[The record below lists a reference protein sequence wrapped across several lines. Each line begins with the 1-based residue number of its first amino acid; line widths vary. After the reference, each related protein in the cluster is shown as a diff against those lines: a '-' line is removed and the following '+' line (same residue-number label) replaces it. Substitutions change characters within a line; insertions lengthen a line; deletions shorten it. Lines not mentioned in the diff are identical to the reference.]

1 MEIELNPRWRP
12 NTETNG
18 HLSPRSE
25 TNIHHMTSS
34 QPTLF
39 FITHYLQ
46 HLITEEIVLFTLQ
59 RHCTENAKE
68 IFPEMKLCSVSFLGI
83 HKSDLLCRVDGK
95 NAISF

>member
-1 MEIELNPRWRP
+1 MEIELNTRWRP

-34 QPTLF
+34 RPTLF

-46 HLITEEIVLFTLQ
+46 HLITEENSPLYTEKDTVLKMQ
-59 RHCTENAKE
+59 K
-68 IFPEMKLCSVSFLGI
+68 KYSQ
-83 HKSDLLCRVDGK
+83 K
-95 NAISF
+95 